1 LLQPTPAIPVIVN
14 RPAVSA
20 SASQN
25 SSSPPAD
32 QGSGVQVQLL
42 PTNNAINERFYS
54 APRPSD
60 PQGPLFVQGVHPGNY
75 KVVVQAFGTE
85 CVESVSAGNI
95 DLMHNDLLISPGSQP
110 PPITIS
116 LRNDCATITGTVHS
130 ENQNAL
136 AFILLVPDSA
146 PAEPKLFPTQVNQN
160 FVFAGLSPG
169 TYRVWAFSN
178 VTGLEY
184 ANPDAL
190 RDYPGQQ
197 LNLGANQKTT
207 LNLDLI
213 IRRSN

>member
-1 LLQPTPAIPVIVN
+1 VN
-14 RPAVSA
+14 HAAGTA

-25 SSSPPAD
+25 TSSPPAD
-32 QGSGVQVQLL
+32 QGPGVQVQLL
-42 PTNNAINERFYS
+42 PTNNATNERFYA
-54 APRPSD
+54 APRPGDS
-60 PQGPLFVQGVHPGNY
+60 QGALFLQGVHPGNY
-75 KVVVQAFGTE
+75 KVVVQAFGEE
-85 CVESVSAGNI
+85 CVESVSAGSI

-110 PPITIS
+110 SPITVS
-116 LRNDCATITGTVHS
+116 LRNDCATITGTVRS
-130 ENQNAL
+130 ENQNAP

-146 PAEPKLFPTQVNQN
+146 PAEPKLFPAQPNAN

-197 LNLGANQKTT
+197 VNLEANQKATVN
-207 LNLDLI
+207 LNLI
-213 IRRSN
+213 IRRSD